1 MNRLGLGPGLDPQQH
16 LSLHDEMA
24 AGGDEGGTQEKDRSH
39 RLIHTPT
46 VPFARTLRQRWLLA
60 WIGGAAIGVPNG
72 VSREATYGRRL
83 EDETSNR
90 VSVPTAIAAFA
101 AYFRHL
107 QRRWPLGGRS
117 EALRIGGAW
126 LALTVAF
133 EFTFGRLVAKKPWR
147 ELAAEW

>member
-1 MNRLGLGPGLDPQQH
+1 M
-16 LSLHDEMA
+16 
-24 AGGDEGGTQEKDRSH
+24 
-39 RLIHTPT
+39 IHTPT

-60 WIGGAAIGVPNG
+60 WIGGAAIGVANG

-90 VSVPTAIAAFA
+90 VSVLTAFA
-101 AYFRHL
+101 AYFRLL

-147 ELAAEW
+147 ELAADYNVAKGRLWPLVLAWIALGPEAARRWDSR

>member
-1 MNRLGLGPGLDPQQH
+1 
-16 LSLHDEMA
+16 
-24 AGGDEGGTQEKDRSH
+24 
-39 RLIHTPT
+39 

-60 WIGGAAIGVPNG
+60 WIGGAAIGVANG
-72 VSREATYGRRL
+72 VSREATYGRWLKEETAGRL
-83 EDETSNR
+83 
-90 VSVPTAIAAFA
+90 SVLTALAAFA
-101 AYFRHL
+101 AYYRLL

-147 ELAAEW
+147 ELAADYNLAKGRLWPLVLAWIALGPEAARRWDSR